1 MEILIIKMFYVRSLL
16 RLASA
21 STVIAYS
28 TMATV
33 KAIKTDFWLIFVEWF
48 LRIFNLIDLWK
59 VQKTFYC
66 LFQDILGRVDGEA
79 RKFIMVR
86 VVWTIMEIFQWTKKQ
101 KKPKK
106 IVKLDESYFGLN
118 DWNSALILLNSL
130 FFCSIILQPN
140 LYFL

>member
-48 LRIFNLIDLWK
+48 L
-59 VQKTFYC
+59 
-66 LFQDILGRVDGEA
+66 
-79 RKFIMVR
+79 
-86 VVWTIMEIFQWTKKQ
+86 
-101 KKPKK
+101 
-106 IVKLDESYFGLN
+106 
-118 DWNSALILLNSL
+118 
-130 FFCSIILQPN
+130 
-140 LYFL
+140 